1 MARTVRILIADIRAN
16 ASNRVGVDIITGRT
30 KVPSSVGEDG
40 AGDGAGNESR
50 TVADGILVDE
60 HAPSGETGGG
70 AAGNASH
77 VDLDRTGV
85 TNTSDLI
92 AGGAAEGAKRIG
104 IEIGISGHGTCGSS
118 ACAASAKD
126 GAGWGAERGAGY
138 IQHVF
143 FRPGGCCLPGVE
155 GLVARSV
162 FGVEQGLD
170 SVFRVRRD
178 WLSRS
183 AKPGVTGSKQLRDH
197 ILTRDAQPGV
207 RRIE

>member
-40 AGDGAGNESR
+40 AGDGAGDESR

-85 TNTSDLI
+85 TNTGD
-92 AGGAAEGAKRIG
+92 
-104 IEIGISGHGTCGSS
+104 
-118 ACAASAKD
+118 
-126 GAGWGAERGAGY
+126 
-138 IQHVF
+138 
-143 FRPGGCCLPGVE
+143 
-155 GLVARSV
+155 LVAGSI

-170 SVFRVRRD
+170 SVFRARRN
-178 WLSRS
+178 WLSRGT
-183 AKPGVTGSKQLRDH
+183 KPGVAGSKQLRDH

-207 RRIE
+207 RGIE